1 MLNTSVSWDINAFLA
16 EILYTLGKVAYQS
29 TNLVKLHVSRR
40 KSEILVFDGFL
51 LSKWY
56 QVKTKKG
63 QKSYLSW
70 HWTVMQSLKKNWL
83 GVSNVIWEIWRNFTQ
98 PLKSLKISFRWTLFF
113 PNIQGLSYK
122 NTDKLSCMTMKID
135 AKFE

>member
-1 MLNTSVSWDINAFLA
+1 MLYTFLA
-16 EILYTLGKVAYQS
+16 EILYTLDKVAYQS

-63 QKSYLSW
+63 QKKY
-70 HWTVMQSLKKNWL
+70 QLKKYRR
-83 GVSNVIWEIWRNFTQ
+83 VISHDTV
-98 PLKSLKISFRWTLFF
+98 
-113 PNIQGLSYK
+113 QGYK
-122 NTDKLSCMTMKID
+122 V
-135 AKFE
+135 

>member
-83 GVSNVIWEIWRNFTQ
+83 GVSNVKFGE
-98 PLKSLKISFRWTLFF
+98 TLPNHSKVWKFHFDGLFFF